1 MLDHLGHRLRVV
13 LLLDFYGALLTE
25 KQRQYLEYHF
35 LNDLSL
41 AEIAEEF
48 GVTRQAVHDVLK
60 RSEGVLEAYE
70 SRLGLVARNQAERLV
85 VKAAVGRLDEYMAG
99 FSDKPEPLLFVRA
112 SLSGLLDEEDLPDG
126 F

>member
-1 MLDHLGHRLRVV
+1 MQDQLDHRLRVV

-35 LNDLSL
+35 QNDLSL

-60 RSEGVLEAYE
+60 RAEGVLEAYE
-70 SRLGLVARNQAERLV
+70 SRLGLVARNQAERQV
-85 VKAAVGRLDEYMAG
+85 VKEAVVQLDEYLSGA
-99 FSDKPEPLLFVRA
+99 DKRPETLFVVRN
-112 SLSGLLDEEDLPDG
+112 SLRGLLDEEALPDG

>member
-1 MLDHLGHRLRVV
+1 MILLLEHHFRVAA
-13 LLLDFYGALLTE
+13 LLDFYGALLTE

-35 LNDLSL
+35 LSDLSL

-60 RSEGVLEAYE
+60 RSESVLEAYE
-70 SRLGLVARNQAERLV
+70 SRLGLIARNRAERLV
-85 VKAAVGRLDEYMAG
+85 VKEAVASLDKYLMG
-99 FSDKPEPLLFVRA
+99 LDTKPAPLLFVRA
-112 SLSGLLDEEDLPDG
+112 SLSGLLDEEDLPNG

>member
-1 MLDHLGHRLRVV
+1 MQDHLDHRLRVV

-35 LNDLSL
+35 QNDLSL

-70 SRLGLVARNQAERLV
+70 SRLGLVARSQAERQV
-85 VKAAVGRLDEYMAG
+85 VKEAVLRLDEYLTG
-99 FSDKPEPLLFVRA
+99 LNKQPESLSAVRD
-112 SLSGLLDEEDLPDG
+112 SLSGLLDEEALPDG